1 MIKSKKVLK
10 EVTEIKV
17 KADGTVEELTRQIE
31 QYIPRDEPDFVKLYL
46 DHVLVYKS
54 VSLKISPILS
64 EICKLATYADNESG
78 GMMIFLNK
86 FTKELIKDHLG
97 YKSIKMVEKAIDS
110 LYKSN
115 LILRKGRG
123 AYILNPY
130 YFGKGAWGDIKAIR
144 ATLDFNE
151 NTNTFTPHL
160 EFNVYDKDG
169 NLSKNYVK
177 NENNEIVDIA
187 TGEVLKVDEKTGEIL
202 TNTANVRLIK

>member
-1 MIKSKKVLK
+1 MKSRKIIK
-10 EVTEIKV
+10 EVIETRVDSNGNVDEFV
-17 KADGTVEELTRQIE
+17 KQVE

-46 DHVLVYKS
+46 DHILVHKA

-64 EICKLATYADNESG
+64 EICKLATYADNETG

-86 FTKELIKDHLG
+86 FTKELIKENLG

-110 LYKSN
+110 LYKGN

-130 YFGKGAWGDIKAIR
+130 YFGKGAWADIKAIR

-151 NTNTFTPHL
+151 KTNTFTPHL
-160 EFNVYDKDG
+160 EFNVYDNNG
-169 NLSKNYVK
+169 NLLENYIR
-177 NENNEIVDIA
+177 NENNEIVDTK
-187 TGEVLKVDEKTGEIL
+187 TGEVIKIDEATGEIL
-202 TNTANVRLIK
+202 KEHNIRLIK